1 MRPPA
6 RGLPPGA
13 TATGHVNAMAMYA
26 GESAAAVT
34 AVEPVA
40 RVIQAWHAAAEEPEW
55 RDRRQ

>member
-40 RVIQAWHAAAEEPEW
+40 RVIQAWHAAAEEPE
-55 RDRRQ
+55 